1 MPKVSELFD
10 VRYGQSL
17 ELNRLAKVERP
28 SGVNFVSRAMTHNG
42 VTARVAVDP
51 SWTLGVAGEMTV
63 ALGGNGVLSTFLQP
77 EPFVCGRDVAILSA
91 KDPCMSTTEKLW
103 WARCI
108 LANKYRYS
116 YGRQANRTLGSIM
129 LPPEIPSWV
138 TSATSSA
145 FQWLNQSI
153 ARVPLGAAAVPNE
166 PTVRLDKIFHVSYG
180 NKFDLNKMRTASA
193 GVAFVG
199 RKGRNQGVSAIVEEL
214 ANVRPF
220 EPGLLTVA
228 LGGAALATYVQQLPF
243 YTAQNIAVLRPI
255 REMPLIE
262 RLFYSMC
269 IQANAYRYT
278 AFGREANRTLASVPL
293 PAHVPQWVK
302 NSRVQGI
309 ALAEPVPS

>member
-1 MPKVSELFD
+1 MPKVSDLFE

-17 ELNRLAKVERP
+17 ELNRLTRVERP
-28 SGVNFVSRAMTHNG
+28 MGINFVSRAMTNNG

-51 SWTLGVAGEMTV
+51 TWALGVAGEMSV

-77 EPFVCGRDVAILSA
+77 EPFVCGRDVAILSS
-91 KDPCMSTTEKLW
+91 KDPNMSTVEKLW

-129 LPPEIPSWV
+129 LPSNVPDWV
-138 TSATSSA
+138 TEATSSS
-145 FQWLNQSI
+145 FQWLNQSVAPI
-153 ARVPLGAAAVPNE
+153 PPGVVAIPNE
-166 PTVRLDKIFHVSYG
+166 PTLRLDQIFHVSYG
-180 NKFDLNKMRTASA
+180 NKFDLNKMRISSA

-199 RKGRNQGVSAIVEEL
+199 RKGRDQGVSARVEEL
-214 ANVRPF
+214 PDVRPY

-243 YTAQNIAVLRPI
+243 YTAQNIAVLQPI
-255 REMPLIE
+255 AEMPLIE

-293 PAHVPQWVK
+293 PAVVPEWVK
-302 NSRVQGI
+302 QSAVQGI
-309 ALAEPVPS
+309 ARAVAIHS